1 MIPSSKNNI
10 PFSSEHLKFPLVW
23 NGRLLTYAETPDVE
37 ENVKRIYAGL
47 GLTDGTII
55 NGNVSSRG
63 RYVTWQLKCTA
74 PSLEVL
80 RALFSGLETLP
91 GVRMLI

>member
-1 MIPSSKNNI
+1 MIPSSMNNTG
-10 PFSSEHLKFPLVW
+10 FSSEHLKFPLVW
-23 NGRLLTYAETPDVE
+23 NGRLVTYAEASDIE
-37 ENVKRIYAGL
+37 AGVKRIYSGL
-47 GLTDGTII
+47 GLTDGTVV
-55 NGNVSSRG
+55 NGNVSSKG